1 VDVACANGSGFSAA
15 KYNLPTPAY
24 TVMAAVL
31 ASGIESGKQT
41 LRALSG
47 LETDTLYFVPRPARR
62 RSFLKE
68 VLHPIDSFR
77 LTPLHL
83 RWRLKS
89 VSYRYNHFVTRP
101 HEDYLSLVNN
111 LCDHDPELMEQLRRK
126 QPSTGFMTLA
136 IGLSSD
142 QYNRYIISGFS
153 FQLTHAYA
161 HNPEIDQRGTSL
173 SGHANTDI
181 TLIRYL
187 SEKYRNIF
195 TTERIVSE
203 RTSIPMLR

>member
-1 VDVACANGSGFSAA
+1 
-15 KYNLPTPAY
+15 
-24 TVMAAVL
+24 
-31 ASGIESGKQT
+31 
-41 LRALSG
+41 
-47 LETDTLYFVPRPARR
+47 
-62 RSFLKE
+62 
-68 VLHPIDSFR
+68 
-77 LTPLHL
+77 
-83 RWRLKS
+83 
-89 VSYRYNHFVTRP
+89 
-101 HEDYLSLVNN
+101 
-111 LCDHDPELMEQLRRK
+111 
-126 QPSTGFMTLA
+126 MTLA
-136 IGLSSD
+136 IGLSSH

-187 SEKYRNIF
+187 SEKYKNIF